1 MSQPLSSEC
10 YNFATKTYKN
20 IMCMVKYLFAISM
33 IGCLF
38 LSSCSDDNTVFE
50 EPMAIRDYQT
60 DSRILSQFVDIDN
73 TTGTFYINPDK
84 KVTPSDY
91 VFNQNREQLM
101 MVSPLNRSRFE
112 SEMDYVN
119 GIISANKKDGNISVI
134 LTTIASANVF
144 NSDNSRWTVNKN
156 PKGRESAHNS
166 MVQLSIDNN
175 EASSGLFHFSDGM
188 NMKVS
193 SSNSTPFY
201 ISRLTFVSGIDCEE
215 GLILFAGVSMNSIP
229 YTYALN
235 FPDINGRYIQVK
247 GKSMIGNGN
256 LSVII
261 D

>member
-1 MSQPLSSEC
+1 
-10 YNFATKTYKN
+10 
-20 IMCMVKYLFAISM
+20 MVRYLFAISM

-38 LSSCSDDNTVFE
+38 LSSCSDKNTVFE

-60 DSRILSQFVDIDN
+60 DSQILSQFVDIDK

-84 KVTPSDY
+84 KVTATDY

-119 GIISANKKDGNISVI
+119 GIISANKRDGNSTLI
-134 LTTIASANVF
+134 LTTMASANVV
-144 NSDNSRWTVNKN
+144 NSDNHRLTVHKN
-156 PKGRESAHNS
+156 PKGREYSQNIKA
-166 MVQLSIDNN
+166 QLSIDKN
-175 EASSGLFHFSDGM
+175 ETSSGSFHFTDGM
-188 NMKVS
+188 NMRVS
-193 SSNSTPFY
+193 SSNSTTFY
-201 ISRLTFVSGIDCEE
+201 ISRVAFVSDTDCEE
-215 GLILFAGVSMNSIP
+215 GFIVFAGVSINSIP
-229 YTYALN
+229 YNYILEL
-235 FPDINGRYIQVK
+235 PDINGKYLRLK